1 MESLLIAVS
10 GALAA
15 YALMRRLT
23 RPARC
28 LCHPQSI
35 DESCE
40 NSEGGRS
47 GGTCSACG
55 PCSACY
61 TCPGCSRCPG
71 SAPSAEEGGM
81 LCSGE

>member
-15 YALMRRLT
+15 YVLIRRLT
-23 RPARC
+23 RPGKR
-28 LCHPQSI
+28 LCHSQDSGKA
-35 DESCE
+35 
-40 NSEGGRS
+40 GGS
-47 GGTCSACG
+47 GDVCSA
-55 PCSACY
+55 CSACY